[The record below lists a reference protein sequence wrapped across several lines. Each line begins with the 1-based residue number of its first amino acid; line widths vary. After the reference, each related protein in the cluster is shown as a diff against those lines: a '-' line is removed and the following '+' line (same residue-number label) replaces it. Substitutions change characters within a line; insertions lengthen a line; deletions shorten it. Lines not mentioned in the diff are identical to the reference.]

1 MAGTLMMVAFFIPLG
16 VVPLMFFARKIPDL
30 RDALMVMAALLTF
43 GCVVAMVPE
52 ISAGARP
59 EVVFFH
65 VFENVPLAFKL
76 EPLGLLYALV
86 ASGLWGPTS
95 LYAFGYMRGH
105 GETNQTRFYISFAL
119 AIFAALG
126 IAMSANLF
134 TLFLFYE
141 VLTFS
146 TYPLVTHAGNEAA
159 RRAGRIY
166 LGILVSTSVGLLLL
180 GVLWTYSLTGTLDF
194 TPGGILASKVDGPMI
209 PILLGLFAFGAGKAA
224 LMPFHRWLPN
234 AMVAPTPVSA
244 LLHAV
249 AVVKAGVFTI
259 LKVVI
264 YIFGLELLYSTG
276 GSDILKWVAAGTI
289 LISSVVAL
297 TLDNFKARLAYS
309 TISQLAYIVLG
320 AMLVTP
326 DSVVGASMHIAMHA
340 MGKIT
345 LFFVAG
351 ACLVSVHKS
360 KVSELNGLG
369 RKMPVMFTAFT
380 IASFSIIGLPPGG
393 GSWAK
398 WFMAIG
404 ATTQPQDYI
413 FVGVYMLSSLLAI
426 GYLMPIV
433 VRAFFLPED
442 AQAHHHDDHAHHD
455 DHGDAHHAD
464 DHHGH
469 GYPDEKSIEDPALV
483 PILPIG
489 ARIRETHLLMLGPIV
504 FTALGCVALFVLAPQ
519 LEAFI
524 RPIVQNGGLP

>member
-1 MAGTLMMVAFFIPLG
+1 MTATLMMAAFFIPIG
-16 VVPLMFFARKIPDL
+16 VVPLMWAARKMPDL
-30 RDALMVMAALLTF
+30 RDGLMVVAGLMTF
-43 GCVVAMVPE
+43 ACVVGMVPAV
-52 ISAGARP
+52 SDGARP
-59 EVVFFH
+59 EVLFFQVFDG
-65 VFENVPLAFKL
+65 VPLAFRL
-76 EPLGLLYALV
+76 EPLGLVYALV
-86 ASGLWGPTS
+86 ASGLWVPTS

-105 GETNQTRFYISFAL
+105 GETNQTRFFICFAL

-134 TLFLFYE
+134 TLFTFYE

-146 TYPLVTHAGNEAA
+146 TYPLVTHAGNKAA
-159 RRAGRIY
+159 KRAGRIY
-166 LGILVSTSVGLLLL
+166 LGILVTTSVTMLLMAI
-180 GVLWTYSLTGTLDF
+180 LWTYVIAGTLDF
-194 TPGGILASKVDGPMI
+194 TVGGILAGKVDGPLV

-264 YIFGLELLYSTG
+264 YIFGLDLLYTTG
-276 GSDILKWVAAGTI
+276 GSDILKWVAAATI
-289 LISSVVAL
+289 LISSIVAL
-297 TLDNFKARLAYS
+297 RLDNFKARLAYS

-369 RKMPVMFTAFT
+369 RKMPIMFGAFS
-380 IASFSIIGLPPGG
+380 IAAFSIIGLPPGG
-393 GSWAK
+393 GSWGK
-398 WFMAIG
+398 WFMALG
-404 ATTQPQDYI
+404 ATSQPSDYP
-413 FVGVYMLSSLLAI
+413 FVFVYMLSSLLAI

-433 VRAFFLPED
+433 ARAFFLPEKVGPSTAHHEAD
-442 AQAHHHDDHAHHD
+442 AHGDGQHAQADH
-455 DHGDAHHAD
+455 
-464 DHHGH
+464 
-469 GYPDEKSIEDPALV
+469 PETSIEDPSLV
-483 PILPIG
+483 PVLPIG
-489 ARIRETHLLMLGPIV
+489 ETIRETHLLMLGPIV
-504 FTALGCVALFVLAPQ
+504 FTAAGCIALFLLAPQ
-519 LEAFI
+519 LEAFL
-524 RPIVQNGGLP
+524 RPIVGGSQ